1 MGPEGRFD
9 AEQGL
14 GSPDT
19 TLELSRDY
27 EASNSPDP
35 QDGRA
40 EVSCPDFKR
49 AESAES
55 AESSKFIYAGAR
67 PTGECGASLLHVE
80 RPTGAWVRD
89 HYSGALF

>member
-1 MGPEGRFD
+1 MLPGFKNTLALPLDRGKRVIRRELARQHRGWRTPS
-9 AEQGL
+9 G

-19 TLELSRDY
+19 TLALSRDY
-27 EASNSPDP
+27 ETSNSPDP

-55 AESSKFIYAGAR
+55 AESAEKHIR
-67 PTGECGASLLHVE
+67 KKLL
-80 RPTGAWVRD
+80 
-89 HYSGALF
+89 L